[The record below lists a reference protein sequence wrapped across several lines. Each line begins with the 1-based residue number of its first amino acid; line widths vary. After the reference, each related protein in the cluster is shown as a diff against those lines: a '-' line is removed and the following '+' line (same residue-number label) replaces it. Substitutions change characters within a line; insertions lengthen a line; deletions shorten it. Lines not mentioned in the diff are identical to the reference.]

1 MSLLAVS
8 RCLLAALAC
17 VWFGTASAEPAEAQT
32 LLRVKSLAATCAHCH
47 GTAGLAVDDSDVP
60 GLVGLQA
67 SYIVEQMK
75 AFRSGTRTATVMQ
88 QLAKGFSDKQVE
100 QIAAYFAAQPR

>member
-1 MSLLAVS
+1 MSLSIPFKSLIV
-8 RCLLAALAC
+8 AAAS
-17 VWFGTASAEPAEAQT
+17 VWASAAQAQPAESQA
-32 LLRVKSLAATCAHCH
+32 LRVKSLAATCAQCH
-47 GTAGLAVDDSDVP
+47 GTAGHTVDDADVP

-67 SYIVEQMK
+67 SYIVAQMK

-88 QLAKGFSDKQVE
+88 QLAKGFSEAQVE

>member
-1 MSLLAVS
+1 MKACVS
-8 RCLLAALAC
+8 PPWWLVIVAGAWAGAALA
-17 VWFGTASAEPAEAQT
+17 EPADVQA
-32 LLRVKSLAATCAHCH
+32 LRVKSLAATCAQCH
-47 GTAGLAVDDSDVP
+47 GTAGQPLADADVP

-88 QLAKGFSDKQVE
+88 QLAKGFSDAQVE